1 MSPDL
6 RNSRKRILIRPDGID
21 GLPSASGNAV
31 VIAVAFV
38 RTVGRV
44 ICPFQLRKINV
55 LAWNVLN
62 GRIVGFAKCQG
73 VAGIGHYP
81 ACDRYYDASGI
92 PLDGNRMI
100 WIWKL
105 DLLFFHVSVSYS
117 ARSLFYDRTFLGK
130 EVFALLWIGKSL
142 FVLLDDVKIRWC
154 VGEGIETVYIVEP

>member
-1 MSPDL
+1 MPPDL
-6 RNSRKRILIRPDGID
+6 CNRRKRILIRPHGID
-21 GLPSASGNAV
+21 GLPSSSGNAV
-31 VIAVAFV
+31 VVAIAFIW
-38 RTVGRV
+38 TVGGV
-44 ICPFQLRKINV
+44 IRPFQLGKIDIFTR
-55 LAWNVLN
+55 NVLN
-62 GRIVGFAKCQG
+62 RRIVRFPKRQG
-73 VAGIGHYP
+73 VARIGNHP

-142 FVLLDDVKIRWC
+142 FVLLDDVKIRW
-154 VGEGIETVYIVEP
+154 